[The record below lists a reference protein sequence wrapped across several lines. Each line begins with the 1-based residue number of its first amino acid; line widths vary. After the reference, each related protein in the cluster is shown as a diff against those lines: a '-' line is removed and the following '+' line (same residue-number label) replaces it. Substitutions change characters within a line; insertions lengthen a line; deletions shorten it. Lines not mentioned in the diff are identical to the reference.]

1 VISWSAHPLGL
12 PPRSPEMV
20 AVPGAKRVIEVSAFV
35 AAPLAGMTLA
45 GMGCDVLRVDP
56 PGGGL
61 DFCRWPV
68 TAAGESIFWAGLN
81 RGKRSVI
88 VDFRRDEG
96 RELVAGM
103 VAVDGPEGGIFLT
116 NLGAAGALR
125 HDRLCKLR
133 SDVVSVQVEGYPD
146 GRSAVDYTI
155 AASTGIPM
163 VTGPEGHLGPVNS
176 PLPTWD
182 IATGLN
188 AVIGAQEALRR
199 RDATGAGALV
209 RIALSDVA
217 RGILASLG
225 FADEGRLAAEP
236 RSRDGNYLYGAF
248 GRDFLL
254 ADGSRVM
261 IVAITLK
268 QWRSLVSALGMA
280 EDVAELERSGRI
292 DLDREGDRFRSR
304 REIAALIEPWCA
316 ARGCPEVAAALDAHG
331 ALWSPYGSA
340 ADFVGSPTGA
350 APGGARPDDPPVGGP
365 AEVQRGAAAEGGL
378 VHDVG
383 LAYRLDGE
391 ASRPLGTAP
400 TLGQDTESVLSEL
413 LGLSQHEIGRLHD
426 QGLVAGPGLGA
437 RVGNG

>member
-1 VISWSAHPLGL
+1 
-12 PPRSPEMV
+12 
-20 AVPGAKRVIEVSAFV
+20 
-35 AAPLAGMTLA
+35 
-45 GMGCDVLRVDP
+45 
-56 PGGGL
+56 
-61 DFCRWPV
+61 
-68 TAAGESIFWAGLN
+68 
-81 RGKRSVI
+81 
-88 VDFRRDEG
+88 
-96 RELVAGM
+96 
-103 VAVDGPEGGIFLT
+103 
-116 NLGAAGALR
+116 
-125 HDRLCKLR
+125 
-133 SDVVSVQVEGYPD
+133 
-146 GRSAVDYTI
+146 
-155 AASTGIPM
+155 
-163 VTGPEGHLGPVNS
+163 
-176 PLPTWD
+176 
-182 IATGLN
+182 
-188 AVIGAQEALRR
+188 
-199 RDATGAGALV
+199 
-209 RIALSDVA
+209 
-217 RGILASLG
+217 
-225 FADEGRLAAEP
+225 
-236 RSRDGNYLYGAF
+236 
-248 GRDFLL
+248 
-254 ADGSRVM
+254 M

-426 QGLVAGPGLGA
+426 EGLVEGPALGA
-437 RVGNG
+437 GVGNV

>member
-1 VISWSAHPLGL
+1 
-12 PPRSPEMV
+12 MV
-20 AVPGAKRVIEVSAFV
+20 TSPGAKRVIEVSAFV

-45 GMGCDVLRVDP
+45 GMGCDVLRIDP

-61 DFCRWPV
+61 DFGRWPV
-68 TAAGESIFWAGLN
+68 TSGGDSIFWAGLN

-96 RELVAGM
+96 RELVSQM
-103 VAVDGPEGGIFLT
+103 VTVDGPEGGIFLT
-116 NLGAAGALR
+116 NLGAGGALR
-125 HDRLCKLR
+125 HERLCQLR
-133 SDVVSVQVEGYPD
+133 PDVVSVQVEGYPD

-155 AASTGIPM
+155 AARTGIPM
-163 VTGPEGHLGPVNS
+163 VTGPEGHVGPVNS

-209 RIALSDVA
+209 RVALSDVA
-217 RGILASLG
+217 SGLLASLG
-225 FADEGRLAAEP
+225 FVDEGRLAAQP

-254 ADGSRVM
+254 VDGSRVM

-268 QWRSLVSALGMA
+268 QWRSLVGALGMT
-280 EDVAELERSGRI
+280 EEVAELERSSGL
-292 DLDREGDRFRSR
+292 DLNREGDRFHVR

-316 ARGCPEVAAALDAHG
+316 ARSSSQVAEAFDSHG
-331 ALWSPYGSA
+331 VAWSPYCSA
-340 ADFVGSPTGA
+340 ADFIGPP
-350 APGGARPDDPPVGGP
+350 APAGGI
-365 AEVQRGAAAEGGL
+365 

-383 LAYRLDGE
+383 LAFRFDSE
-391 ASRPLGTAP
+391 APGPIGAAP
-400 TLGQDTESVLSEL
+400 TLGQDTEGVLSEL

-426 QGLVAGPGLGA
+426 QGLVEGPGLRA

>member
-1 VISWSAHPLGL
+1 LKWSPL
-12 PPRSPEMV
+12 EMV
-20 AVPGAKRVIEVSAFV
+20 TSPGAKRVIEISAFV

-61 DFCRWPV
+61 DFGRWPV
-68 TAAGESIFWAGLN
+68 TSGGDSIFWAGLN

-96 RELVAGM
+96 RELVAEM
-103 VAVDGPEGGIFLT
+103 VTVDGPEGGIFLT
-116 NLGAAGALR
+116 NLGAGGALR
-125 HDRLCKLR
+125 HERLCQLR
-133 SDVVSVQVEGYPD
+133 PDVVSVQVEGYPD

-155 AASTGIPM
+155 AARTGIPM
-163 VTGPEGHLGPVNS
+163 VTGPKGHVGPVNS

-199 RDATGAGALV
+199 RDFTGAGALV
-209 RIALSDVA
+209 RVALSDVA
-217 RGILASLG
+217 RGLLASLG
-225 FADEGRLAAEP
+225 FVDEGRLAAEP

-268 QWRSLVSALGMA
+268 QWRALVSALGMTEEMA
-280 EDVAELERSGRI
+280 GLERSSGL
-292 DLDREGDRFRSR
+292 DLNREGDRFHAR
-304 REIAALIEPWCA
+304 REIAVLIEPWCA
-316 ARGCPEVAAALDAHG
+316 ARTSSEVAEAFDAHG
-331 ALWSPYGSA
+331 VPWSPYGSA
-340 ADFVGSPTGA
+340 ADFIGPSTSEAAGDGRSDERPDVQAGA
-350 APGGARPDDPPVGGP
+350 AP
-365 AEVQRGAAAEGGL
+365 EGGL

-383 LAYRLDGE
+383 LAFRLDGE
-391 ASRPLGTAP
+391 ASGPIGAAP

-426 QGLVAGPGLGA
+426 EGLVAGPGLGE
-437 RVGNG
+437 RMGNG

>member
-1 VISWSAHPLGL
+1 
-12 PPRSPEMV
+12 
-20 AVPGAKRVIEVSAFV
+20 
-35 AAPLAGMTLA
+35 
-45 GMGCDVLRVDP
+45 
-56 PGGGL
+56 
-61 DFCRWPV
+61 
-68 TAAGESIFWAGLN
+68 
-81 RGKRSVI
+81 VI

-103 VAVDGPEGGIFLT
+103 VTAEGPEGGVFLT
-116 NLGAAGALR
+116 NLGAGGALR
-125 HDRLCKLR
+125 HERLCQLR
-133 SDVVSVQVEGYPD
+133 PDVVSVQVEGYPD

-163 VTGPEGHLGPVNS
+163 LTGPEGHVGPVNS

-188 AVIGAQEALRR
+188 AVIGAQEAFRR

-209 RIALSDVA
+209 RVALSDVA
-217 RGILASLG
+217 RGLLASLG
-225 FADEGRLAAEP
+225 FVDEGRLAAEP

-280 EDVAELERSGRI
+280 DDVAELERSGGL
-292 DLDREGDRFRSR
+292 DLNREGDRFHGR
-304 REIAALIEPWCA
+304 RQIAALIEPWCA
-316 ARGCPEVAAALDAHG
+316 ARSCPEVAEAFDAHG
-331 ALWSPYGSA
+331 ALWSLYGSA
-340 ADFVGSPTGA
+340 ADFVRPPTGGA
-350 APGGARPDDPPVGGP
+350 TGDVGPNVQPGVRPDGLSDAQGGAGPD
-365 AEVQRGAAAEGGL
+365 GAL
-378 VHDVG
+378 VHDAG
-383 LAYRLDGE
+383 LAFRFDGQ
-391 ASRPLGTAP
+391 ASNPIGAAP

-426 QGLVAGPGLGA
+426 EGLVAGPGLGE
-437 RVGNG
+437 RMGNG